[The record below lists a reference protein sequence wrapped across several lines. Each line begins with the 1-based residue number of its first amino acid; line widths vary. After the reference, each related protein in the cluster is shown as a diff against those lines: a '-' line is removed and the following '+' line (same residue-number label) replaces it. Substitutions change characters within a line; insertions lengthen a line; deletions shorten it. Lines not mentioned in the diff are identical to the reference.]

1 MTSHDLLAQFDR
13 EMATTRRVLS
23 RVPNALLEWRPHPK
37 STTMLGIARHLAHMV
52 TYGPL
57 ALTEEASDIASRTP
71 MPVTTSIETVLEI
84 FDRNVAAVHELLAGQ
99 SDADLA
105 KPWSLTYQGKA
116 VVAATREVAI
126 QSMIL
131 HHQIHHRGQLSVY
144 LRLNDVPVPA
154 IYGPSADEA
163 MQA

>member
-1 MTSHDLLAQFDR
+1 MTSHDLLTQFDR
-13 EMATTRRVLS
+13 EMTTTRRLMS

-37 STTMLGIARHLAHMV
+37 STTMLGLARHLAHMV

-57 ALTEEASDIASRTP
+57 ALTEEASDISSRTP
-71 MPVTTSIETVLEI
+71 MPATPSIEAVLEI
-84 FDRNVAAVHELLAGQ
+84 FDRNVAAVHELLVRQ

-105 KPWSLTYQGKA
+105 KPWSLTYQGKT
-116 VVAATREVAI
+116 VVSAPRDVAI
-126 QSMIL
+126 QTMIL

-154 IYGPSADEA
+154 MYGPSADEA